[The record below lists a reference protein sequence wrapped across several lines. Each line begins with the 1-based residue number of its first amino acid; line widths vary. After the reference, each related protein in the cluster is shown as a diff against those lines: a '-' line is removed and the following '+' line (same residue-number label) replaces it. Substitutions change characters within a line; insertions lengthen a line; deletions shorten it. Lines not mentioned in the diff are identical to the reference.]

1 MNRYANQTTSNRY
14 DGKRVLLTTLYP
26 VVPIRSTD
34 IFIESNEMMTLDFLA
49 QKYYK
54 DPTLWW
60 IIARANSLGKGSLE
74 VPIGI
79 QIRIPTEV
87 DAIVQ
92 EFNRINS

>member
-26 VVPIRSTD
+26 IVPIRSTD
-34 IFIESNEMMTLDFLA
+34 IFIESNEMTTLDFLA

-87 DAIVQ
+87 DTIVQ